1 MLDYWDRICIYFS
14 VKFNISKSKVSIIL
28 ALAIVKFVALAVIFM
43 FFVCRSSKSSETP
56 EPFSPNGSND
66 ELILAQTVSEAGK
79 DVSQFRLIKSLHF
92 DCGIRF
98 VGMVLVT
105 QRTYSKMIPAHQ

>member
-56 EPFSPNGSND
+56 EQFSPNGSND
-66 ELILAQTVSEAGK
+66 ELILAQTVSKAGK
-79 DVSQFRLIKSLHF
+79 DVFQFRLIKSFHLKC
-92 DCGIRF
+92 DIRF
-98 VGMVLVT
+98 AGMGLGT
-105 QRTYSKMIPAHQ
+105 RRTYSKMIPAHQ